1 MRRLLKGRSGFTL
14 VELLIVIAIIGV
26 LAGVALPSIGKFVG
40 KGKTEANAT
49 ELQNVQTAM
58 DLAMAD
64 PASLLTIVDVASA
77 CGDLSIIGGCTV
89 TGASTPVDLTDD
101 VYLSPDYMR
110 TSATRCAYSWIDTG
124 LVTQDAGSCPQ

>member
-14 VELLIVIAIIGV
+14 IELLIVIAIIGV
-26 LAGVALPSIGKFVG
+26 LAGVALPNIAGFIGSG
-40 KGKTEANAT
+40 EGEANDT

-64 PASLLTIVDVASA
+64 SGVSAADVQSA
-77 CGDLSIIGGCTV
+77 CADLSITGGCTV
-89 TGASTPVDLTDD
+89 TGGLTGADLTDD

-110 TSATRCAYSWIDTG
+110 ITDTRCVYSWDNAG
-124 LVTQDAGSCPQ
+124 LVVRDSCP